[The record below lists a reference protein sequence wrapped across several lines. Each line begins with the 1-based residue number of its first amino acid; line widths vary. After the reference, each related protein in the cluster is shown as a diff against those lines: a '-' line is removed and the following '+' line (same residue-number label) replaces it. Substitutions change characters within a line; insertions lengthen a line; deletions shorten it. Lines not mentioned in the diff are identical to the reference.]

1 VNAADASLRE
11 LAPAVDAVM
20 RAAHAAAAT
29 AVATSHADA
38 TGQLA
43 SARAEAASILAQ
55 ARADG
60 TAAAEHAA
68 TAAVTAAQRAA
79 REAVLAAHRRA
90 YDALRHAIHDEVA
103 RRIES
108 ADGVAML
115 LRLEAL
121 ARERIGPNATIRRL
135 DDGRIGVR
143 ASDGNRSL
151 DLAVDRFVE
160 DELAGFGDRI
170 AALWQ

>member
-1 VNAADASLRE
+1 MSASDATMRE
-11 LAPAVDAVM
+11 LAPTIDAVL
-20 RAAHAAAAT
+20 RAAHAAATT
-29 AVATSHADA
+29 AVATSRTDA
-38 TGQLA
+38 AKQIA
-43 SARAEAASILAQ
+43 SARSDAASILAQ

-68 TAAVTAAQRAA
+68 TAAVTAAQRAG
-79 REAVLAAHRRA
+79 REAVLGAHRRA
-90 YDALRHAIHDEVA
+90 YDALRQGIHDELA

-108 ADGVAML
+108 ADGTAML

-121 ARERIGPNATIRRL
+121 ARDRIGPNATVCRL

-143 ASDGNRSL
+143 ATGGNRSL
-151 DLAVDRFVE
+151 ELPIDRFVE
-160 DELAGFGDRI
+160 EELAGLGDRI